1 MGALPEDTTIPT
13 KVSDLTNDSGF
24 LNATTLAPYLANK
37 QDTLTAGTNITISN
51 GVISASGGSS
61 FSGDY
66 DDLTNK
72 PDLSVYAESAD
83 LATVATTG
91 SYNDLSDKPTI
102 PTVPTDVSDFTNDA
116 GYITSA
122 DLPAD
127 ELPTITTGDAGKVLA
142 VNSNE
147 DGVEWTTASGG
158 GSATY
163 TAGRGI
169 EIDANNVIGLENTI
183 NPIFLTFLRSPTV
196 AYPAAHT
203 NGYIKFPQ
211 DKNGCIS
218 GLLDGYI
225 IIPQVSDVNIT
236 QSDLN
241 RTTNIY
247 LVDFKAARTGG
258 TFDISS
264 VSGMGS
270 VVLDI
275 STFYYYDGATLYKWG
290 NAGDIFNC
298 LPIFYEGGLAKTL
311 ANKLKSLDTA
321 LTGKQDALPAL
332 TNNAGKV
339 LTVNS
344 GATGVE
350 WATAASGGGLTIIK
364 VSQMADWSNETDMKT
379 FLLNYWNDPT
389 IDICIAAMDTS
400 DNNKLWYL
408 TRIKKGSSIPYSTD
422 VYWANPEASI
432 IYKKGYH
439 CMGGSVS
446 WLGQSQSSTAE
457 LPTIASGDAAKVLA
471 VNSGETGVVWRNVRE
486 VPTGNPMQ
494 NTGKFL
500 QFTPLGGSWE
510 NIPTE
515 LPTIAS
521 GDAGKVLAVNSGETG
536 VEWTTASSG
545 ASYTAG
551 DGIVIDND
559 EISVDTSVV
568 ATKTDLSAKQ
578 NTLTAGTGI
587 SISNNVISATGG
599 GGGGSADLSAFGL
612 SEGSTVIEAAQTLS
626 ATNAIAGQGQFDVPE
641 ELTFTTVPQDGGEF
655 IRRVPYITATMSF
668 AGTDDTENSGVDF
681 SEYDFNVSDIVLR
694 PCHVN
699 QYYVVY
705 KNSDEGIYLSV
716 TDNLGPDGNGNEW
729 QINQIAM
736 DGINGN
742 DFNVDPWNEDT
753 WELLGELTYSL
764 VIPALKDYSPIYEKY
779 LPDTV
784 SYKAEVTDQI
794 STTLSQYNLP
804 VTNSR
809 LEGIKH
815 ATGNNNNIVLQ
826 DNDNNSYFNSINIGD
841 GEVTYRLEVVNGVFT
856 STKIYDAI
864 NPWFELQEIRW
875 EISNC
880 TYNNVD
886 EDRYYYAVPLMG
898 GVYEDDTSQVS
909 ISILNSNNEDDG
921 NWQYSLDFRGNH
933 IYPVVYF
940 FVNAES
946 TQDTYTITIDWNDA
960 NQQAQTKTITAT
972 FTTGTPSGSN

>member
-275 STFYYYDGATLYKWG
+275 STLYYYDGATLYKWG

-350 WATAASGGGLTIIK
+350 WA
-364 VSQMADWSNETDMKT
+364 E
-379 FLLNYWNDPT
+379 
-389 IDICIAAMDTS
+389 
-400 DNNKLWYL
+400 
-408 TRIKKGSSIPYSTD
+408 
-422 VYWANPEASI
+422 
-432 IYKKGYH
+432 
-439 CMGGSVS
+439 
-446 WLGQSQSSTAE
+446 
-457 LPTIASGDAAKVLA
+457 
-471 VNSGETGVVWRNVRE
+471 
-486 VPTGNPMQ
+486 
-494 NTGKFL
+494 
-500 QFTPLGGSWE
+500 
-510 NIPTE
+510 
-515 LPTIAS
+515 
-521 GDAGKVLAVNSGETG
+521 
-536 VEWTTASSG
+536 ASSG
-545 ASYTAG
+545 DSYTAG
-551 DGIVIDND
+551 YGISIDENNAIINDKAYDYFYLPTDMADTVGFGINYNGVANFDEFTDTDSVVGSTLVDDSYSELRLMVYLDEDRNDLDTDYTLEFVEEATDKEGNTYYEWSDGEWTFRCTITGQDECTHTLTHDTTLSQAVYANVETKEIVPIPAEFLTEIPVDGTTIQYNSDGQLEAVSSGGGSGTSYTAGNGISISND

-568 ATKTDLSAKQ
+568 ATKIDLSAKQ

-599 GGGGSADLSAFGL
+599 GSGGGSADLSAFGL
-612 SEGSTVIEAAQTLS
+612 SEGTTTIEAAQTLS
-626 ATNAIAGQGQFDVPE
+626 ATNNIYGQGQFDVPE
-641 ELTFTTVPQDGGEF
+641 EPTFTTVPQDGGEF